1 MADIAAACFDVFDY
15 DKSGLLAL
23 EEIDWRA
30 SMGLK
35 ERGAPAKEREALA
48 PAKAA
53 AKAPAK
59 AAD

>member
-15 DKSGLLAL
+15 DKSGFLAL
-23 EEIDWRA
+23 DEIDWRA

-35 ERGAPAKEREALA
+35 ERGAPAKAGGG
-48 PAKAA
+48 PPKAA
-53 AKAPAK
+53 AKPPAK